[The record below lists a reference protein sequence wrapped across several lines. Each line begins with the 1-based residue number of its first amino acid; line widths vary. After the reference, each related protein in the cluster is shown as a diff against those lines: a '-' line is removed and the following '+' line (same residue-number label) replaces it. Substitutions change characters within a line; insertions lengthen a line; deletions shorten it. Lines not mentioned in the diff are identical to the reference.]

1 LFRFQKNGLFVLRKT
16 VCSLLKK
23 RFGRFE
29 KSRFL
34 LTVGCVYRGAKL
46 NSNRRVT
53 NVGSTNLTLNKHGE
67 LLYTT
72 IIGRG

>member
-29 KSRFL
+29 KSGFFVDGRL
-34 LTVGCVYRGAKL
+34 
-46 NSNRRVT
+46 RVSRSEAQLESA
-53 NVGSTNLTLNKHGE
+53 GHQC
-67 LLYTT
+67 
-72 IIGRG
+72 R